1 MYPPKCL
8 KSLVFGKFHQG
19 WQARSNLPEI
29 PFHGNCDHH
38 AEYLGGDYFWLA
50 DDTAGTLTCHFP
62 ERGFPP

>member
-29 PFHGNCDHH
+29 PFHGNCDHD
-38 AEYLGGDYFWLA
+38 AEY
-50 DDTAGTLTCHFP
+50 
-62 ERGFPP
+62 